1 MRNLIVIS
9 AVILLGGCA
18 TEQSRLNEDGGGKTT
33 SEVMFGV
40 KSVGNI
46 EIKQI
51 SKYRN
56 IKEEL
61 STKNNIYDEFGQPAN
76 VDSSNPPETKWIY
89 YYATMS
95 MSATNWIPFYGFF
108 DGGTNQ
114 DISSAEFVFDA
125 EDILIEL
132 NTSEKKAQLKNFES
146 FEAGKWD
153 TSYIDKVEAEM
164 DKMGLPFDLKKA
176 QRLFGIA
183 EAD

>member
-1 MRNLIVIS
+1 MKHLILIS
-9 AVILLGGCA
+9 AVILLSGCA
-18 TEQSRLNEDGGGKTT
+18 TKQSRLNEDGGGMSA
-33 SEVMFGV
+33 SEIMFGA
-40 KSVGNI
+40 KSVGNS
-46 EIKQI
+46 EIKEI
-51 SKYRN
+51 GKYRN

-61 STKNNIYDEFGQPAN
+61 STKSNIYDEFGQPAN
-76 VDSSNPPETKWIY
+76 VDSSSPPETKWIY

-95 MSATNWIPFYGFF
+95 MSAANWIPFYGLF

-125 EDILIEL
+125 EGVLIEL
-132 NTSEKKAQLKNFES
+132 NTSEKKAQLKNLES
-146 FEAGKWD
+146 LEAGKWD

-164 DKMGLPFDLKKA
+164 DKLGLPFDLKKA